1 MFCKIFLVLRSIIN
15 HGSKK
20 ESSQESNKKSCKEG
34 EERKEIILEN
44 RPSTWGGFF
53 VLADVVHSG
62 GRKRW
67 VTETIS
73 MNIAIQGVRLTLTEA
88 LEEYVNRRFATLE
101 RLVGKFES
109 RQDLTLRVDI
119 ARSTRHHQKGDVFS
133 VSVSLRIGRT
143 TLRVEQTGND
153 VRQAID
159 DAQKRF
165 KKIVEDHKD
174 RVEKKD
180 KAAIDKA
187 KMKL

>member
-1 MFCKIFLVLRSIIN
+1 MRI
-15 HGSKK
+15 
-20 ESSQESNKKSCKEG
+20 
-34 EERKEIILEN
+34 
-44 RPSTWGGFF
+44 T
-53 VLADVVHSG
+53 
-62 GRKRW
+62 
-67 VTETIS
+67 
-73 MNIAIQGVRLTLTEA
+73 IQGIHLDITAA
-88 LEEYVNRRFATLE
+88 LEEYVKRRFVSLE
-101 RLVGKFES
+101 RVLKKFES
-109 RQDLTLRVDI
+109 RQDLILRVDI

-180 KAAIDKA
+180 KAVIDKV